1 MDRNQDELQG
11 RTRTA
16 RDYRAAA
23 RRVAEMSDDELQ
35 VWYARAA
42 GHYAS
47 LSLWRR
53 RAHQGHTNA
62 ESFAQR
68 DDEAAA
74 AAELFLAIEDLLD
87 RELFERHGLGPDEK
101 ARRIY
106 LTATVFR

>member
-47 LSLWRR
+47 LSLWRG
-53 RAHQGHTNA
+53 RAHQGHTTA